1 MELVKSIFD
10 NAPKT
15 VEYEGKYVRINFDVD
30 VTEVALGNDVNEE
43 NAVNDGKGDSKG
55 KENAVATRSAFAA
68 YVVRVAHPLER
79 GKVIDAIVSAA
90 YPSDKMQAIINNHFV
105 NLAKIA
111 DGKKLDDDELAH
123 EEEYN
128 AMQEWRKKAKS
139 VASDV
144 MESYLSNI

>member
-15 VEYEGKYVRINFDVD
+15 LEREGKNIRINFDVD
-30 VTEVALGNDVNEE
+30 VTELPSETDNEE
-43 NAVNDGKGDSKG
+43 VKR
-55 KENAVATRSAFAA
+55 TAFSA
-68 YVVRVAHPLER
+68 YVVRVEQPLER

-90 YPSDKMQAIINNHFV
+90 YPSDKMQAIINNHLV
-105 NLAKIA
+105 NLATLA
-111 DGKKLDDDELAH
+111 DGGKLDKDELAH
-123 EEEYN
+123 EEEYK

-144 MESYLSNI
+144 MEAYLSNI

>member
-15 VEYEGKYVRINFDVD
+15 VEYEGKYVRINFDID
-30 VTEVALGNDVNEE
+30 VTAVSLGNTE
-43 NAVNDGKGDSKG
+43 NDNVDDSKG
-55 KENAVATRSAFAA
+55 KSKTAATRSAFSA

-79 GKVIDAIVSAA
+79 DKVIDAIVSAA
-90 YPSDKMQAIINNHFV
+90 YPSDKMQAIINNHLV
-105 NLAKIA
+105 NLATLA
-111 DGKKLDDDELAH
+111 DGGKLDEDELSH
-123 EEEYN
+123 EEEYK

>member
-15 VEYEGKYVRINFDVD
+15 VEYEGKNIRINFDVD
-30 VTEVALGNDVNEE
+30 VAELPSGGTDNKDA
-43 NAVNDGKGDSKG
+43 KR
-55 KENAVATRSAFAA
+55 TAFSA
-68 YVVRVAHPLER
+68 YVVRVEQPLER
-79 GKVIDAIVSAA
+79 DKVIDAIVSAA
-90 YPSDKMQAIINNHFV
+90 YPSDKMQAIINNHLV
-105 NLAKIA
+105 NLATLA
-111 DGKKLDDDELAH
+111 DGGKLDEDELSH
-123 EEEYN
+123 EEEYK

>member
-15 VEYEGKYVRINFDVD
+15 VEYEGKVIRINFDVD
-30 VTEVALGNDVNEE
+30 VAELPSGGTDNED
-43 NAVNDGKGDSKG
+43 AKR
-55 KENAVATRSAFAA
+55 TAFSA
-68 YVVRVAHPLER
+68 YVVRVEQPLER
-79 GKVIDAIVSAA
+79 DKVIDAIVSTA
-90 YPSDKMQAIINNHFV
+90 YPSDKMQAIINNHLV
-105 NLAKIA
+105 NLATLA
-111 DGKKLDDDELAH
+111 DGGKLDEDELYH
-123 EEEYN
+123 EEEYK

>member
-15 VEYEGKYVRINFDVD
+15 VEYEGKYVRINFNVD
-30 VTEVALGNDVNEE
+30 VAEVSSGNAENE
-43 NAVNDGKGDSKG
+43 
-55 KENAVATRSAFAA
+55 ENAVATRSAFAA

-128 AMQEWRKKAKS
+128 AMQEWRKKAKI

>member
-15 VEYEGKYVRINFDVD
+15 VEYEGKNIRINFDVD
-30 VTEVALGNDVNEE
+30 TAELPGGGTDNDEL
-43 NAVNDGKGDSKG
+43 KR
-55 KENAVATRSAFAA
+55 TAFSA
-68 YVVRVAHPLER
+68 YVVRVEQPLER

-105 NLAKIA
+105 NLARIA
-111 DGKKLDDDELAH
+111 DGKKLDADELSH

>member
-15 VEYEGKYVRINFDVD
+15 VEYEGKYVRINFDID
-30 VTEVALGNDVNEE
+30 VTEVPLTNAE
-43 NAVNDGKGDSKG
+43 NVGESEGEG
-55 KENAVATRSAFAA
+55 VATRSAFSA

-90 YPSDKMQAIINNHFV
+90 YPSDKMQAIINNHFA
-105 NLAKIA
+105 NLAIIA
-111 DGKKLDDDELAH
+111 DGKKLDAD
-123 EEEYN
+123 EEEHEAEYD
-128 AMQEWRKKAKS
+128 AMQAWRKKAKT

-144 MESYLSNI
+144 MNIYLSNV

>member
-15 VEYEGKYVRINFDVD
+15 VEYEGKNIRINFDVD
-30 VTEVALGNDVNEE
+30 VAELPSGGTDNED
-43 NAVNDGKGDSKG
+43 AKR
-55 KENAVATRSAFAA
+55 TAFSA
-68 YVVRVAHPLER
+68 YVVRIEQPLER

-90 YPSDKMQAIINNHFV
+90 YPSDKMQAIINNHFA

-111 DGKKLDDDELAH
+111 DGKKLDADELSH

>member
-15 VEYEGKYVRINFDVD
+15 VEYEGKVIRINFDVD
-30 VTEVALGNDVNEE
+30 TAELPCGGTDNKDA
-43 NAVNDGKGDSKG
+43 KR
-55 KENAVATRSAFAA
+55 TAFSA
-68 YVVRVAHPLER
+68 YVVRVEQPLKR
-79 GKVIDAIVSAA
+79 DKVIDAIVSTA
-90 YPSDKMQAIINNHFV
+90 YPSDKMQAIINNHLV
-105 NLAKIA
+105 NLATIA
-111 DGKKLDDDELAH
+111 DGGKLDEDELSH
-123 EEEYN
+123 EEEYK

>member
-15 VEYEGKYVRINFDVD
+15 VEYEGKNIRINFDVD
-30 VTEVALGNDVNEE
+30 TTELPGGGTDNED
-43 NAVNDGKGDSKG
+43 AKR
-55 KENAVATRSAFAA
+55 TAFSA
-68 YVVRVAHPLER
+68 YVVRVEQPLER
-79 GKVIDAIVSAA
+79 DKLIDAIVSAA
-90 YPSDKMQAIINNHFV
+90 YPSDKMQAIINNHLV
-105 NLAKIA
+105 NLATLA
-111 DGKKLDDDELAH
+111 DGGKLDEDELSH
-123 EEEYN
+123 EEEYK

>member
-10 NAPKT
+10 NAPKML
-15 VEYEGKYVRINFDVD
+15 EYEGKSIRINFDVD
-30 VTEVALGNDVNEE
+30 VTELASDGTDNEE
-43 NAVNDGKGDSKG
+43 LKR
-55 KENAVATRSAFAA
+55 TAFSA
-68 YVVRVAHPLER
+68 YVVRVEQPLER

-90 YPSDKMQAIINNHFV
+90 YPSDKMQAVINNHFA

-111 DGKKLDDDELAH
+111 DGKKLDADELSH
-123 EEEYN
+123 EREYN